1 MFEWIFSVD
10 AWVVLLTLTAL
21 EIVLGIDNII
31 FLAILVSKL
40 PPEHRDKGR
49 ILGLAFAMIT
59 RILLLL
65 SLFWVMKLVAPLF
78 SILGNE
84 ISGRDLVLLLG
95 GLFLIV
101 KSIKEIKESIMH
113 QEESQSN
120 IKISN
125 KLWVVVAEIA
135 VIDIVFSLDSVITAV
150 GIAQDIEIMI
160 IAVIVAVLVMLFASK
175 PIADFVEKYPSIKI
189 LALAFLV
196 MIGFV
201 LVCESF
207 DIHIDKAYIYTAMAF
222 SLVVEILNI
231 VSQKKQTDNS

>member
-1 MFEWIFSVD
+1 MFEWIFSID
-10 AWVVLLTLTAL
+10 AWIVLFTLTAL

-59 RILLLL
+59 RILLLF

-78 SILGNE
+78 SVLGNE

-95 GLFLIV
+95 GLFLIF
-101 KSIKEIKESIMH
+101 KSIKEIKEHISH
-113 QEESQSN
+113 KEEN
-120 IKISN
+120 HANVKISN
-125 KLWVVVAEIA
+125 KLWIVVAEIA
-135 VIDIVFSLDSVITAV
+135 IIDIVFSLDSVITAV

-160 IAVIVAVLVMLFASK
+160 IAVIIAVMVMLFASK
-175 PIADFVEKYPSIKI
+175 PISDFVEKYPSIKI
-189 LALAFLV
+189 LALVFLV
-196 MIGFV
+196 LIGAV

-231 VSQKKQTDNS
+231 IASKKAKS